1 MKDLLP
7 PRAHS
12 WLKNWRRREIDAV
25 LGKADVDFPA
35 VDAQQALGILEA
47 LDQPTSRKDAL
58 HWLTWLKTLTRERVL
73 NDADLRAQ
81 LVAYAAELQ
90 AYPPDVVRDS
100 CREWTQ
106 GNKWFPSWS
115 ELRAICESGV
125 KTRRDLAAMLRE
137 RLQVASGRPKED
149 SHGVEDLLMGFRSQ
163 RSTSRRTG
171 FNGA

>member
-1 MKDLLP
+1 M
-7 PRAHS
+7 
-12 WLKNWRRREIDAV
+12 

-47 LDQPTSRKDAL
+47 LDQPTTREDAL
-58 HWLTWLKTLTRERVL
+58 RWLTWLKTLTRERVL

-100 CREWTQ
+100 CREWAQ

-115 ELRAICESGV
+115 ELRALCESGV

-137 RLQVASGRPKED
+137 RLQVASGRAKEGL
-149 SHGVEDLLMGFRSQ
+149 HGAEDLLAGFSSQ
-163 RSTSRRTG
+163 RATSSRTRL
-171 FNGA
+171 NCA